1 MKKIFGSLALLTL
14 LAGGVSANQVQPAAN
29 PYDEEFAKM
38 NQYFNSL
45 IDSHFNAARLNNISY
60 PRTDIEDSEK
70 EIVLKFDLA
79 GVPKENIKLSI
90 DDNNILTLE
99 GEKKNSQEEKSKDFV
114 KREIFYGS
122 FKKVIQL
129 PENIEQSKLE
139 TSFKNG
145 ILTVTVPKKEI
156 KKPKAKIIPIQ

>member
-1 MKKIFGSLALLTL
+1 MKKIFTSLALAGV
-14 LAGGVSANQVQPAAN
+14 LAGTLSANQAPSMN

-60 PRTDIEDSEK
+60 PRTD
-70 EIVLKFDLA
+70 VLDTQKMITIKFDLA

-90 DDNNILTLE
+90 DENNILTLE
-99 GEKKNSQEEKSKDFV
+99 GQKQNSKEEKAKGYV

-122 FKKVIQL
+122 FEKAIQL
-129 PENIEQSKLE
+129 PDNIEQDKLE
-139 TSFKNG
+139 TSFKDG
-145 ILTVTVPKKEI
+145 ILTVTIPKKEI
-156 KKPKAKIIPIQ
+156 KKPKAKIIPIK